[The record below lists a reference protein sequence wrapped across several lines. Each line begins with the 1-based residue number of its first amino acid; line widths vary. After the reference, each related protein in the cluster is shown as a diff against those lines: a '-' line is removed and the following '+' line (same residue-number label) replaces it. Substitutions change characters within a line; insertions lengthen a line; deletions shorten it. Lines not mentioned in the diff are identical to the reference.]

1 MGPNGLWHVTL
12 TVGGDAQAPSDVR
25 AAMER
30 LSDERP
36 FMLSGRYAAERAEFS
51 YWEEAGDCADAAALA
66 LRLWGEH
73 RVSAGLPAWSVCGL
87 EVLSR
92 EEYQRRDHLPL
103 AEPGSWQP
111 F

>member
-12 TVGGDAQAPSDVR
+12 TVGGEDHPVAEVR
-25 AAMER
+25 AAMQR
-30 LSDERP
+30 LSEERA
-36 FMLSGRYAAERAEFS
+36 FMLSGRYGGQLAEFS

-66 LRLWGEH
+66 LRLWWEH
-73 RVSAGLPAWSVCGL
+73 QTTAGLPNWSVCGL

-92 EEYQRRDHLPL
+92 EEYVRRDRLVL

>member
-1 MGPNGLWHVTL
+1 VDLNGLWHVTL
-12 TVGGDAQAPSDVR
+12 TVGGHTHPVAEVR

-30 LSDERP
+30 LSEERP
-36 FMLSGRYAAERAEFS
+36 FMLSGRYGKELAEFS
-51 YWEEAGDCADAAALA
+51 YWDEAGDCAAAAALA

-73 RVSAGLPAWSVCGL
+73 RLTAGLPDWSVCGL

-92 EEYQRRDHLPL
+92 EEYVRRDHLML
-103 AEPGSWQP
+103 AEPGTWQP

>member
-1 MGPNGLWHVTL
+1 MDHRELWHVTL
-12 TVGGDAQAPSDVR
+12 SVGGEPHPVEEVR
-25 AAMER
+25 RALER
-30 LSDERP
+30 LSEERP

-51 YWEEAGDCADAAALA
+51 YWDEADDLSDAAALA

-73 RVSAGLPAWSVCGL
+73 RRTAGLPDWSVCGL

-92 EEYQRRDHLPL
+92 EEYIRRDHVLL
-103 AEPGSWQP
+103 AEPGSWHP

>member
-1 MGPNGLWHVTL
+1 VDHHELWHVTL
-12 TVGGDAQAPSDVR
+12 TVGGQAHPVEEVR
-25 AAMER
+25 CALQR

-36 FMLSGRYAAERAEFS
+36 FMLSGRYGESRAEFS
-51 YWEEAGDCADAAALA
+51 YWDEADDLADAAALA

-73 RVSAGLPAWSVCGL
+73 RRTAGLPAWSVQGL
-87 EVLSR
+87 EVLAR
-92 EEYQRRDHLPL
+92 DEYVRRDHLLL

>member
-1 MGPNGLWHVTL
+1 VQARGLWHVTL
-12 TVGGDAQAPSDVR
+12 TVGGDACDIDEVR
-25 AAMER
+25 AAMQR
-30 LSDERP
+30 LSEERA
-36 FMLSGRYAAERAEFS
+36 FMISGRYADARAELS
-51 YWEEAGDCADAAALA
+51 YWDEADDCGDVCALA

-73 RVSAGLPAWSVCGL
+73 RRTAKLPAWSVRGL

-92 EEYQRRDHLPL
+92 EEYVRREQSVL

>member
-1 MGPNGLWHVTL
+1 MDPNGLWHVTL
-12 TVGGDAQAPSDVR
+12 TVGGDTHPVAEVH
-25 AAMER
+25 AAMQR

-36 FMLSGRYAAERAEFS
+36 FMLSGRYGGELAELS
-51 YWEEAGDCADAAALA
+51 YWEEAADCADAAALA

-73 RVSAGLPAWSVCGL
+73 RRTAGLPDWSVCGL

-92 EEYQRRDHLPL
+92 DEYVRRDQLVL
-103 AEPGSWQP
+103 AEPGTWHP

>member
-1 MGPNGLWHVTL
+1 MSPNGLWHVTL
-12 TVGGDAQAPSDVR
+12 TVGGDAQATSDVR
-25 AAMER
+25 AAMQR

-36 FMLSGRYAAERAEFS
+36 FMLSGRYGAERAELS

-66 LRLWGEH
+66 LRLWFEH
-73 RVSAGLPAWSVCGL
+73 RRTAGLPDWSVCGL

-92 EEYQRRDHLPL
+92 EEYVRRDYMLL
-103 AEPGSWQP
+103 AEPGSWRP

>member
-1 MGPNGLWHVTL
+1 MDPTGLWHVRL
-12 TVGGDAQAPSDVR
+12 TVGGEAYPVGEVR
-25 AAMER
+25 AAMQR

-36 FMLSGRYAAERAEFS
+36 FMLSGRYAAELAEFS
-51 YWEEAGDCADAAALA
+51 YWEEAQDCADAAALA
-66 LRLWGEH
+66 LRLWWEH
-73 RVSAGLPAWSVCGL
+73 RQTAGLPDWSVFGL

-92 EEYQRRDHLPL
+92 EEYMRRDHLML

>member
-1 MGPNGLWHVTL
+1 MDPKGLWHVTL
-12 TVGGDAQAPSDVR
+12 TVGGDGHPVDEVR

-36 FMLSGRYAAERAEFS
+36 FMLSGRYGADLAEFS
-51 YWEEAGDCADAAALA
+51 YWDEADDCADAAALA

-73 RVSAGLPAWSVCGL
+73 RRTAGLPDWSVRGL

-92 EEYQRRDHLPL
+92 AEYIRRDHLML

-111 F
+111 M

>member
-1 MGPNGLWHVTL
+1 MERELWHVTL
-12 TVGGDAQAPSDVR
+12 TVGGEEHPVEEVR
-25 AAMER
+25 CALER
-30 LSDERP
+30 LSAERP
-36 FMLSGRYAAERAEFS
+36 FMLSGRYAPSRAEFS
-51 YWEEAGDCADAAALA
+51 YWDEADDLADAAALA

-73 RVSAGLPAWSVCGL
+73 RRTAGLPAWAVQGL

-92 EEYQRRDHLPL
+92 AEYVRRDHLLL